1 MFSLNNLA
9 RKGLRILPKD
19 IYDNPPD
26 TEAQIVLASYLKL
39 TCHFGTRQS
48 AVAWILSRWLL
59 LSVAYFTKEVNP
71 RLAKCPLKTNG
82 RLANCR
88 LTSLVKEATGGP
100 RYWLFNC
107 QSLCISLNFTLSC
120 CLLCSPFKTDSHFGV
135 LAEIVKIIHGML
147 IIHLRHFINE
157 RNPRNLC
164 RNFSCNFPYILSK

>member
-26 TEAQIVLASYLKL
+26 TEAEIVLESYLKL

-48 AVAWILSRWLL
+48 AVAWILSHWLL

-71 RLAKCPLKTNG
+71 QLAKCPLKTNG

-100 RYWLFNC
+100 RYLLFSC
-107 QSLCISLNFTLSC
+107 QSLCISSTLSH
-120 CLLCSPFKTDSHFGV
+120 CLLSSPPQTDSHFGV

-157 RNPRNLC
+157 WNPRKFG
-164 RNFSCNFPYILSK
+164 RKSVFH